1 MHTKDNG
8 HHNTGHGFL
17 AGLVTLLKKIINII
31 NSHLYCFDK
40 SSLKTLF
47 LVEVILREK
56 ALLFENSAKILLTSF
71 LLKTSRVC

>member
-1 MHTKDNG
+1 MAGKENENLESLFNNCMHTKDNG

-17 AGLVTLLKKIINII
+17 AGLVTLLKKFINII

-47 LVEVILREK
+47 LVEDNLEGESL
-56 ALLFENSAKILLTSF
+56 AF
-71 LLKTSRVC
+71 